1 MKEIVYMP
9 DGIGLN
15 RIRQLKLL
23 NILLLLKCCHELYLT
38 YTDEPCYLV
47 RLINCDYLVMA
58 NLEPQLHFIS
68 FIMLGLTIYVYY
80 LLYFYN
86 YDRHFVHLSL
96 LGPVI
101 FEKRNNYILP
111 PIYGQKRAE
120 LKVLTILHNMFVCAH
135 LFSVI
140 IGVLFLA
147 IQLHLCWYFLQHL
160 AYFFSTIVGF
170 LALLLTEINFV
181 WFIFALLALEMGN
194 MIGGVYTV
202 YFTCL
207 TFIRLRQINERFLF
221 NSNIYDHRC
230 GWNYYRR
237 FARYHTQTLL
247 YGITYG
253 QFGSVSTY
261 SFLKCLGFYLQFLIY
276 CTYKMF
282 GMTGNF
288 RLYFITMKEIVYVP
302 DGIGLN
308 RVRQLKLMNILIF
321 MKVCHELYLTY
332 TNEPNYFVRLLN
344 CDYLNMAN
352 LAPQLH
358 LISLIMFGLTIYV
371 YYTLYFYNYD
381 RHFVHLNILGQVLFE
396 KRNNYLFPPNCGQK
410 PPELKIRTIMYRVFF
425 YAHMFSV
432 VIGALFLAIQL
443 HLCWYFLQHLAYFFS
458 TIVGFLAFLL
468 IEANFAWFI
477 FALLSL
483 EMGNMIGGAYT
494 MYFTFATFVRLRQI
508 NERFLF
514 NPNIYDRRSGWHYY
528 RRFARYHTQTLLVIF
543 SYNKIFGEMLTG
555 YLVLNFPVNSYLW
568 LLITNGRI
576 STIATIFY
584 SFLILGQ
591 SFFIFVEHLM
601 AAMFTH
607 RIHSVAKPLM
617 HINIHNRCCVG
628 RFKLQLTNYIL
639 KFHCENKYGITYGQF
654 GSVSTYSFLKF

>member
-1 MKEIVYMP
+1 MEKYRVMESSNSRHRPTFVSWSSQFHYYI
-9 DGIGLN
+9 D
-15 RIRQLKLL
+15 RI
-23 NILLLLKCCHELYLT
+23 NLLL
-38 YTDEPCYLV
+38 
-47 RLINCDYLVMA
+47 
-58 NLEPQLHFIS
+58 S
-68 FIMLGLTIYVYY
+68 
-80 LLYFYN
+80 
-86 YDRHFVHLSL
+86 
-96 LGPVI
+96 
-101 FEKRNNYILP
+101 
-111 PIYGQKRAE
+111 
-120 LKVLTILHNMFVCAH
+120 
-135 LFSVI
+135 
-140 IGVLFLA
+140 
-147 IQLHLCWYFLQHL
+147 
-160 AYFFSTIVGF
+160 
-170 LALLLTEINFV
+170 
-181 WFIFALLALEMGN
+181 
-194 MIGGVYTV
+194 
-202 YFTCL
+202 
-207 TFIRLRQINERFLF
+207 
-221 NSNIYDHRC
+221 
-230 GWNYYRR
+230 
-237 FARYHTQTLL
+237 
-247 YGITYG
+247 
-253 QFGSVSTY
+253 
-261 SFLKCLGFYLQFLIY
+261 
-276 CTYKMF
+276 TYKMF

-628 RFKLQLTNYIL
+628 RFKLHLTDYIL
-639 KFHCENKYGITYGQF
+639 KFHCEHKYGITYGQC
-654 GSVSTYSFLKF
+654 GSVSTYSFLKVNQLRLINIFF